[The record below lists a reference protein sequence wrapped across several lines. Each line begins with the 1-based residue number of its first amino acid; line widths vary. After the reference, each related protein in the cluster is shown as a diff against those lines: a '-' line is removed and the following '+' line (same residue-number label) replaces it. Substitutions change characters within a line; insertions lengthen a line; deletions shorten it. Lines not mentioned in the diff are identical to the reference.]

1 MEVVQVGIGESMSG
15 GGKYG
20 RVGYTTQKM
29 VESMQHRMAAHDGGV
44 PDVGYLV
51 VWYKFLLTD

>member
-1 MEVVQVGIGESMSG
+1 MEVVRVGIGESMSG

-29 VESMQHRMAAHDGGV
+29 VESIRHQMVGPDGGV
-44 PDVGYLV
+44 PDVGSLV
-51 VWYKFLLTD
+51 V